1 MTALDVYC
9 SALDRQV
16 IANRKWQNGSMR
28 YIKIGRKVYV
38 DDDTLPVEVN
48 MLNEKGD
55 DEWVLSGQ
63 VTRWFKFKFR
73 IMLVRKLWNA
83 TS

>member
-16 IANRKWQNGSMR
+16 IVNRKWHNGNRR

-38 DDDTLPVEVN
+38 DDYTLPVEVN

-55 DEWVLSGQ
+55 DEWVLSVQ

-73 IMLVRKLWNA
+73 IRLVLRLWSVTA
-83 TS
+83 